1 VITLVKFRNGVLN
14 CLFATSVAEEG
25 LDVPDCNLVIRFDL
39 YSTVIQYIQSR
50 GRARQRNSRYVHMLE
65 EGNREHAAIVKEVR
79 KNEGI
84 MRQFCQSLP
93 ADRILTGNDLDM
105 DYFLQKERQHRV
117 YTEPSTGAKL
127 TYKKSLAILAN
138 FVNSL
143 PQSSETSLNPE
154 YFMTSTNKQFVC
166 EVILPDTSPI
176 RGAVGRSA
184 STKQVAK
191 CSAAFEACL
200 LLRKGKYL
208 DANLLSTYV
217 KQLPAMRNAHLAIDS
232 KKQEAYD
239 MRTKPELWSVDTI
252 PNELY
257 LTVFTLADP
266 ICLLRPSQPLGLLT
280 RSALPQFPEIP
291 LFFGQGKQSYVI
303 SRPLSKAIKVEASML
318 DMINDF
324 TLRIFDDIFSKV
336 YERDIARTPYFLVPI
351 KTSTFVTDSPSN
363 LIAWDILIQVQANLE
378 LKWGDNTPDIFFED
392 RYIVDMYDGSR
403 KLWSKRVTQ
412 DYKPLDPVPPNTAPR
427 PGTRKNNDNIMEYSC
442 SLWSKA
448 RSYRTFREDQPVIE
462 AEYIPL
468 RRNLLDDG
476 EFVESEA
483 PRRCFIILEPLKI
496 SAVSSSV
503 LKWND
508 AD

>member
-1 VITLVKFRNGVLN
+1 MRFRNGLLN

-25 LDVPDCNLVIRFDL
+25 LDVPDCNLVVRFDL

-50 GRARQRNSRYVHMLE
+50 GRARQANSRYVHMIE
-65 EGNREHAAIVKEVR
+65 RDNREHAALVKEVR

-84 MRQFCQSLP
+84 MRQFCQTLP
-93 ADRILTGNDLDM
+93 ADRLLTGNDFDM

-127 TYKKSLAILAN
+127 TYKKSLTILAS
-138 FVNSL
+138 FVSSL
-143 PQSSETSLNPE
+143 PQSPETSFTPE
-154 YFMTSTNKQFVC
+154 YFMTSQNKQFIC

-176 RGAVGRSA
+176 RGAVGRPA

-191 CSAAFEACL
+191 CSAAFDACL

-232 KKQEAYD
+232 KKQEAYG
-239 MRTKPELWSVDTI
+239 MRTKPELWSANNI
-252 PNELY
+252 PDELY
-257 LTVFTLADP
+257 LTIFTLADP
-266 ICLLRPSQPLGLLT
+266 SCLLRSSQPLGLLT
-280 RSALPQFPEIP
+280 RSILPQFPDIP
-291 LFFGQGKQSYVI
+291 LFFGQGRQSHVI
-303 SRPLSKAIKVEASML
+303 SRPLSRAIKMETSML
-318 DMINDF
+318 DMINNF
-324 TLRIFDDIFSKV
+324 TLRIFDDVFSKEYV
-336 YERDIARTPYFLVPI
+336 TDLARTPYFLVPI
-351 KTSTFVTDSPSN
+351 KTSKLVTDSPSN
-363 LIAWDILIQVQANLE
+363 LIAWDILIQVQANFE
-378 LKWGDNTPDIFFED
+378 LKWDDNTPEVFFED
-392 RYIVDMYDGSR
+392 RYIVDLYDGSR
-403 KLWSKRVTQ
+403 KLWTKKVTH

-427 PGTRKNNDNIMEYSC
+427 TGTRKNNNNIMEYSC

-448 RSYRTFREDQPVIE
+448 RSYRTFREEQPVIE

-483 PRRCFIILEPLKI
+483 PRKCFIILEPLKI
-496 SAVSSSV
+496 SAVS
-503 LKWND
+503 
-508 AD
+508 